1 MATSCRKGS
10 RMIYLAAEAKIRI
23 SLLVFAKLI
32 TFWWDD
38 FYLFFLNLDESAFLW
53 LPFCSSIFSLFL
65 CMYSTV
71 FGSKVLV
78 RRLFFP
84 SFWDSKVNWKQSS
97 SLGSFPGVPLSWNE
111 SRSLCSLFVS
121 ICYVFGIP
129 LRPHLPSHIQITP
142 WSSFWL
148 LLPPL
153 AVASSLCRWLWTATM
168 YCFSFEH
175 HVKSFHMWP
184 VCPRWGL
191 RTHRSH
197 ALLLCEMKPL
207 VLLSLPP
214 NSRV

>member
-1 MATSCRKGS
+1 M
-10 RMIYLAAEAKIRI
+10 
-23 SLLVFAKLI
+23 SLLFSAILFLHFFSFFMRVFNSLWFQGIGSKA
-32 TFWWDD
+32 F
-38 FYLFFLNLDESAFLW
+38 FFFL
-53 LPFCSSIFSLFL
+53 
-65 CMYSTV
+65 
-71 FGSKVLV
+71 
-78 RRLFFP
+78 
-84 SFWDSKVNWKQSS
+84 SFWDSKVKWKQSS
-97 SLGSFPGVPLSWNE
+97 LLGRFPGVPLSWNE
-111 SRSLCSLFVS
+111 SRSSCSLSVS
-121 ICYVFGIP
+121 MCYVFGIP
-129 LRPHLPSHIQITP
+129 LWPHLPSHIQITP

-153 AVASSLCRWLWTATM
+153 AVASSLCQWLWTATM

-184 VCPRWGL
+184 VCPLWGL